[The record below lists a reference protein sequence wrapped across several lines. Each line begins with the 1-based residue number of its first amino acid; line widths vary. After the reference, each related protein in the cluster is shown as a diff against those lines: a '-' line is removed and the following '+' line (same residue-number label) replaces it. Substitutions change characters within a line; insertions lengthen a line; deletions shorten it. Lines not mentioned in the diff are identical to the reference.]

1 MEKAYLLN
9 DYVNEL
15 EQNQKHMLQAEDYL
29 QAYLFR
35 VNGSKTIDELK
46 QEVYKF
52 LEQNN
57 VDVELKDELIAVC
70 EKLDGNSDLYKSSI
84 LLENIVK
91 EYVDEKTKIHEKSN
105 QQVSEIKN
113 DLVTENIN
121 KLNDVGVYITGN
133 TEDIV
138 NSIQNEN
145 DVYHFEK
152 NVDEVVDYY
161 HNRNQ
166 IIDKENGVETSI
178 DKLDDVMQQ
187 SGYSQMLDS
196 TLEEE
201 RKEVASNKSIYV
213 NEDGTVQ
220 INSSSKNPEAMN
232 FVTMMTI
239 LLVTNNPNF
248 SLNTNMDMKFIKEK
262 YEENNFKI
270 IYGDFPIPSNG
281 NQLDPAFEQR
291 IYDLANG
298 YNPNVSY
305 ADILNTI
312 SPELK
317 MALEMIGENV
327 LEQSGEF
334 KMAVK
339 SNGDHYDIKMG
350 MDENYQDII
359 TAFSENGAYMSED
372 MNGTIIVVLPSNM
385 DQLVLM
391 NAVLESLKQK
401 GYTDEQAQSLVNQY
415 QKKLVYRNEAAHVPG
430 QLLIVITLVC
440 VIEILGLLFFMIK

>member
-15 EQNQKHMLQAEDYL
+15 VQNQKHMLQAEDYL

-46 QEVYKF
+46 REVYKF

-57 VDVELKDELIAVC
+57 VDTELKDELIAVC
-70 EKLDGNSDLYKSSI
+70 EKLDGDSDLYKSSV

-91 EYVDEKTKIHEKSN
+91 EYTDEKKKLHENSN
-105 QQVSEIKN
+105 QHVSEIKN
-113 DLVTENIN
+113 DLVTENIH
-121 KLNDVGVYITGN
+121 KLSDVGIHVTGN
-133 TEDIV
+133 TEDMV

-187 SGYSQMLDS
+187 SGDSQMLNS

-201 RKEVASNKSIYV
+201 RKDIASNKPIHV

-239 LLVTNNPNF
+239 LLVTNIPNF

-270 IYGDFPIPSNG
+270 IYGDFPVSTN
-281 NQLDPAFEQR
+281 NQLDPAFEKK
-291 IYDLANG
+291 IYDLANS

-305 ADILNTI
+305 AEILNTI

-385 DQLVLM
+385 DQLVLL

-415 QKKLVYRNEAAHVPG
+415 QKKLVYQNEAAYIPS

-440 VIEILGLLFFMIK
+440 VIEILGLFYFLFN